1 MDRGEKC
8 GYLWLGAGSLLAF
21 KNAAAR
27 RGALMRWS
35 VVVRAWG
42 GAPRRLCNP
51 IGVCSAVLLAGG
63 VAGCSSSPLHG
74 PSALVSPAAL
84 GSTVAFES
92 IDGPPPEVFNRLVAS
107 LNDEAGA
114 RKITVVSRSAPA
126 TYRIRGYVSA
136 VIERGKTSFAWVWDV
151 YDADKRRALRIS
163 GEESA
168 GPGSRRDAWTAA
180 DAQVLHRMARNGIE
194 QIAGFLNA
202 PERPPAAAPEPNLVT
217 LVSKR
222 DDSPEAAGIFRV
234 SGAQDS
240 TPDGQPEASTT
251 AGAVEAPPPPRA
263 RAARTRSASV
273 APATDGRA
281 PHP

>member
-1 MDRGEKC
+1 MRFSRARYVTLC
-8 GYLWLGAGSLLAF
+8 QQSLVTA
-21 KNAAAR
+21 
-27 RGALMRWS
+27 
-35 VVVRAWG
+35 
-42 GAPRRLCNP
+42 
-51 IGVCSAVLLAGG
+51 AVLAVGLSAAG
-63 VAGCSSSPLHG
+63 VKTLDIG
-74 PSALVSPAAL
+74 PQ
-84 GSTVAFES
+84 
-92 IDGPPPEVFNRLVAS
+92 
-107 LNDEAGA
+107 
-114 RKITVVSRSAPA
+114 
-126 TYRIRGYVSA
+126 
-136 VIERGKTSFAWVWDV
+136 
-151 YDADKRRALRIS
+151 
-163 GEESA
+163 
-168 GPGSRRDAWTAA
+168 PGTAA

-217 LVSKR
+217 LVSRR

-281 PHP
+281 PYP